1 MRVIYYDGYCALCD
15 RFIGF
20 VLARDRQGRYRYA
33 PLSGETARGRFGESL
48 DPDQP
53 QTVLLEEP
61 GKVRVRSD
69 AALAIVAGLGGG
81 WKLVQALRIIPRPIR
96 DWVYDVIARH
106 RFKWF
111 GRRAECRIP
120 APEQK
125 DRFLP

>member
-1 MRVIYYDGYCALCD
+1 MPVIYYDGYCALCD

-20 VLARDRQGRYRYA
+20 VLARDRKHRYRYA
-33 PLSGETARGRFGESL
+33 PLSGETARGRFGESI
-48 DPDQP
+48 DPEEP
-53 QTVLLEEP
+53 RTVLLEEP
-61 GKVRVRSD
+61 GKTRVRSD
-69 AALAIVAGLGGG
+69 AALAILAGLGGG

-120 APEQK
+120 APDET